1 MSQTAKK
8 HRPRKPKTDPL
19 ALLSSKRTPMF
30 TATFIPEPGLEFGS
44 KQQLVDPR
52 VGLGIYGPVD
62 RGSTTRRAP
71 IRLGLI
77 GTGPL
82 IDKVRQW
89 LSKCHDEVEPI
100 RRSLLRGKMITR
112 RTDPVLVP
120 KFPGIRAVFDTDF
133 ILSEQHVETLTSTE
147 VDDVRS
153 NYDVYE
159 PRVTRMGEILGKR
172 LSVIADKATQPDVV
186 LVALPS
192 DLRKLCTNPTKHKRR
207 GSRPR
212 TLADILKASL
222 EKDLSKGQLNLL
234 DVAAANRIS
243 LDEDDHENVV
253 LHSALKIH
261 GMRAG
266 LPTQLIW
273 EGTLDGVGVEDDATC
288 AWNICSGIYYKAS
301 NELWR
306 LTGLTANS
314 CFVGV
319 SFYKDRR
326 DENLRCC
333 VAQAFSDRGEGLVIR
348 SEPFAWR
355 NDDHEKTP
363 HLTREMASTMLRNVL
378 TAYYAHLKVQPSRVV
393 IHKWQR
399 FWPEERAGFEDAL
412 TAAAVHSHDFVSFG
426 TRGLRF
432 YRAGSEP
439 PIRGTY
445 IALGESEGLL
455 YTRGYVPFLRRYP
468 GMRVPRPLE
477 VIEHHGSASMTQ
489 IAQEILALT
498 KLDWNTTMFAGK
510 EPITT
515 AFAWEVGQILS
526 EFPTNM
532 EPKRSYRFY
541 M

>member
-1 MSQTAKK
+1 M
-8 HRPRKPKTDPL
+8 
-19 ALLSSKRTPMF
+19 
-30 TATFIPEPGLEFGS
+30 
-44 KQQLVDPR
+44 
-52 VGLGIYGPVD
+52 
-62 RGSTTRRAP
+62 
-71 IRLGLI
+71 
-77 GTGPL
+77 
-82 IDKVRQW
+82 
-89 LSKCHDEVEPI
+89 
-100 RRSLLRGKMITR
+100 
-112 RTDPVLVP
+112 P

-133 ILSEQHVETLTSTE
+133 VLNDQLVETLSAPELEE
-147 VDDVRS
+147 VRQIE
-153 NYDVYE
+153 VYE
-159 PRVTRMGEILGKR
+159 PRVTRLAEILGKR
-172 LSVIADKATQPDVV
+172 LSVIADKATVPDVV

-192 DLRKLCTNPTKHKRR
+192 ELRRLCTTPTKHKRR
-207 GSRPR
+207 GRRPR
-212 TLADILKASL
+212 TLADILRASL
-222 EKDLSKGQLNLL
+222 EKDEAKGQLNLL
-234 DVAAANRIS
+234 DVAAANRVS
-243 LDEDDHENVV
+243 LEEDDHENVV

-261 GMRAG
+261 GMRAD
-266 LPTQLIW
+266 LPTQLLW
-273 EGTLDGVGVEDDATC
+273 EGTLDGIGVEDDATC
-288 AWNICSGIYYKAS
+288 AWNICSGIYYKAN

-314 CFVGV
+314 CFVGL

-348 SEPFAWR
+348 SEPFAWH
-355 NDDHEKTP
+355 NENEKTP
-363 HLTREMASTMLRNVL
+363 HLTREMASAMLRKVL
-378 TAYYAHLKVQPSRVV
+378 EAYYEHLKVQPGRVV

-399 FWPEERAGFEDAL
+399 FWPEERAGFGDAL
-412 TAAAVHSHDFVSFG
+412 KTAGVHSHDFVAFG
-426 TRGLRF
+426 SRGLRF

-445 IALGESEGLL
+445 IAMGESEGLL

-477 VIEHHGSASMTQ
+477 ILEHHGSASMTRV
-489 IAQEILALT
+489 AQEILALT

-526 EFPTNM
+526 ELPPNT

>member
-1 MSQTAKK
+1 MSRT
-8 HRPRKPKTDPL
+8 RSRKPKRIKTDPV
-19 ALLSSKRTPMF
+19 ALLSSKREPLF
-30 TATFIPEPGLEFGS
+30 TATFIPEPGLEFGLH
-44 KQQLVDPR
+44 QQLVDPR
-52 VGLGIYGPVD
+52 VGLGIHGPVD
-62 RGSTTRRAP
+62 RDSTRSAP

-77 GTGPL
+77 GTGPM

-89 LSKCHDEVEPI
+89 LSRCQGEVDPI
-100 RRSLLRGKMITR
+100 RRSVLRGQIITR
-112 RTDPVLVP
+112 RTDPAVVP

-133 ILSEQHVETLTSTE
+133 VLNDQLVETLTATE
-147 VDDVRS
+147 VAEVKQI
-153 NYDVYE
+153 DVYE
-159 PRVTRMGEILGKR
+159 PRVTRLAEILGKR
-172 LSVIADKATQPDVV
+172 LSVIADKATVPDVV

-192 DLRKLCTNPTKHKRR
+192 ELRKICTTPTKHKRR
-207 GSRPR
+207 GRRPR
-212 TLADILKASL
+212 TLADILRASL
-222 EKDLSKGQLNLL
+222 AKDEAKGQLNLL
-234 DVAAANRIS
+234 DVAAAHHVS

-261 GMRAG
+261 GMRSD
-266 LPTQLIW
+266 LPTQLLW
-273 EGTLDGVGVEDDATC
+273 EGTLDGIGVEDDATC
-288 AWNICSGIYYKAS
+288 AWNICSGIYYKAN

-314 CFVGV
+314 CFVGL

-348 SEPFAWR
+348 SEPFAWQ
-355 NDDHEKTP
+355 DQHEKTA
-363 HLTREMASTMLRNVL
+363 HLTREMASTMLRKVL
-378 TAYYAHLKVQPSRVV
+378 EAYYEHLKVQPGRVV

-399 FWPEERAGFEDAL
+399 FWLEERAGFEDAVK
-412 TAAAVHSHDFVSFG
+412 AAGVHSHDFVAFG
-426 TRGLRF
+426 SRGLRF
-432 YRAGSEP
+432 YRTGSEP

-445 IALGESEGLL
+445 VALGAGEGLL
-455 YTRGYVPFLRRYP
+455 FTRGYVPFLRRYP

-477 VIEHHGSASMTQ
+477 ILEHHGSASMTQ
-489 IAQEILALT
+489 VAQEILALT

-526 EFPTNM
+526 ELPPNT

>member
-1 MSQTAKK
+1 MSRTAKNSRVAK
-8 HRPRKPKTDPL
+8 AKSDPVR
-19 ALLSSKRTPMF
+19 LLSSRRAPVF
-30 TATFIPEPGLEFGS
+30 AATFIPEPGLEFGN

-52 VGLGIYGPVD
+52 VGLGIHGPID
-62 RGSTTRRAP
+62 RASSTRRAP
-71 IRLGLI
+71 ISLGLI

-89 LSKCHDEVEPI
+89 LAKCQGEIEPI
-100 RRSLLRGKMITR
+100 RRSMLRGKLVTR
-112 RTDPVLVP
+112 RTDPAVVP
-120 KFPGIRAVFDTDF
+120 KFPGVRTVFDTDF

-147 VDDVRS
+147 LDEVRY
-153 NYDVYE
+153 NFDLYE
-159 PRVTRMGEILGKR
+159 PRVTRMGEILGTR
-172 LSVIADKATQPDVV
+172 LSVMADKATQPDVV

-192 DLRKLCTNPTKHKRR
+192 DLRKLCTNPTIHKRR
-207 GSRPR
+207 GRRPR
-212 TLADILKASL
+212 TLADILRASL
-222 EKDLSKGQLNLL
+222 EKDEAKGQLNLL

-243 LDEDDHENVV
+243 LDEDEHENVV

-288 AWNICSGIYYKAS
+288 AWNICSGIYYKAG

-319 SFYKDRR
+319 SFYRDRH

-355 NDDHEKTP
+355 NEHEKTP
-363 HLTREMASTMLRNVL
+363 HLTREMAASMLRNVL
-378 TAYYAHLKVQPSRVV
+378 AAYYEHLKVQPGRVV

-399 FWPEERAGFEDAL
+399 FWPDERSGFEDAL
-412 TAAAVHSHDFVSFG
+412 KDAGVRSHDFVSFG

-432 YRAGSEP
+432 YRSGSEP

-445 IALGESEGLL
+445 VALGETEGLL

-477 VIEHHGSASMTQ
+477 IVEHHGSASMTQ

-515 AFAWEVGQILS
+515 AFSWEVGQILS
-526 EFPTNM
+526 ELPPGT

>member
-1 MSQTAKK
+1 MNRT
-8 HRPRKPKTDPL
+8 RPKTPTKRTKTEPL
-19 ALLSSKRTPMF
+19 SLLSSKREPLF
-30 TATFIPEPGLEFGS
+30 TATFIPEPGLEFGLH
-44 KQQLVDPR
+44 QQLVDPR
-52 VGLGIYGPVD
+52 VGLAIHGPVD
-62 RGSTTRRAP
+62 RNPAHSAP

-89 LSKCHDEVEPI
+89 LSRCQGEVEPI
-100 RRSLLRGKMITR
+100 RRSVLRGQIVTR
-112 RTDPVLVP
+112 RTDPAVVP

-133 ILSEQHVETLTSTE
+133 VLNDQLVETLSATE
-147 VDDVRS
+147 LEEVRQIE
-153 NYDVYE
+153 VYE
-159 PRVTRMGEILGKR
+159 PRVTRLAEILGKR
-172 LSVIADKATQPDVV
+172 LSVIADKATVPDVV

-192 DLRKLCTNPTKHKRR
+192 ELRKLCTTPSKHKRR
-207 GSRPR
+207 GRRPR
-212 TLADILKASL
+212 TLADILRASL
-222 EKDLSKGQLNLL
+222 EKDEAKGQLNLL
-234 DVAAANRIS
+234 DVAAANRVS

-261 GMRAG
+261 GMRAD
-266 LPTQLIW
+266 LPTQLLW
-273 EGTLDGVGVEDDATC
+273 EGTLDGIGVEDDATC
-288 AWNICSGIYYKAS
+288 AWNICSGIYYKAN

-314 CFVGV
+314 CFVGL
-319 SFYKDRR
+319 SFYKDRH

-348 SEPFAWR
+348 SEPFAWH
-355 NDDHEKTP
+355 NENEKTP
-363 HLTREMASTMLRNVL
+363 HLTREMASAMLRKVL
-378 TAYYAHLKVQPSRVV
+378 ETYYEHLKVQPSRVV
-393 IHKWQR
+393 IHKWQC
-399 FWPEERAGFEDAL
+399 FWPDERAGFEDAL
-412 TAAAVHSHDFVSFG
+412 KSAGVHSQDFVSFG
-426 TRGLRF
+426 SRGLRF

-445 IALGESEGLL
+445 IALGEGEGLL

-477 VIEHHGSASMTQ
+477 ILEHHGSASMTQ
-489 IAQEILALT
+489 VAQEILALT

-526 EFPTNM
+526 ELPPNA

>member
-1 MSQTAKK
+1 MSKRRRKA
-8 HRPRKPKTDPL
+8 RPRKPKSDPIE
-19 ALLSSKRTPMF
+19 LLSSKRSPLF
-30 TATFIPEPGLEFGS
+30 TATFIPEPGLEFGGH
-44 KQQLVDPR
+44 QQLVDPR
-52 VGLGIYGPVD
+52 VGLGINGPVD
-62 RGSTTRRAP
+62 RGTAQHSP
-71 IRLGLI
+71 VRLGLI

-89 LSKCHDEVEPI
+89 LSRCQGEVEPI
-100 RRSLLRGKMITR
+100 RRRVVRGQLVTTR
-112 RTDPVLVP
+112 TNPAVVP
-120 KFPGIRAVFDTDF
+120 KFPGIRDVYDTEF
-133 ILSEQHVETLTSTE
+133 VLSEQHIETLTSGELDE
-147 VDDVRS
+147 VR
-153 NYDVYE
+153 NFDVYE

-172 LSVIADKATQPDVV
+172 LAVLADKPTRPVVV

-192 DLRKLCTNPTKHKRR
+192 EIRRLCTTPTKHKRR
-207 GSRPR
+207 GRRPR
-212 TLADILKASL
+212 TLADILRASL
-222 EKDLSKGQLNLL
+222 EKDAAKGQLNLL
-234 DVAAANRIS
+234 DVAAANQIA
-243 LDEDDHENVV
+243 LDGDDHENVV

-261 GMRAG
+261 GMRADI
-266 LPTQLIW
+266 PTQLIW
-273 EGTLDGVGVEDDATC
+273 ESTLDGIGVEDDATC
-288 AWNICSGIYYKAS
+288 AWNICSGIYYKAN

-314 CFVGV
+314 CFVGL

-355 NDDHEKTP
+355 NDKEKTP
-363 HLTREMASTMLRNVL
+363 HLTREMAAAMLRNVL
-378 TAYYAHLKVQPSRVV
+378 AAYYDHLKVHPSRVV
-393 IHKWQR
+393 VHKWQR
-399 FWPEERAGFEDAL
+399 FWPEERTGFEDAL
-412 TAAAVHSHDFVSFG
+412 KGANVHSHDFVSFG
-426 TRGLRF
+426 SRGLRF

-439 PIRGTY
+439 PLRGTY
-445 IALGESEGLL
+445 IGLGEGDGLL

-477 VIEHHGSASMTQ
+477 IVEHHGSASMTQ

-526 EFPTNM
+526 ELPPNM

>member
-1 MSQTAKK
+1 MK
-8 HRPRKPKTDPL
+8 HRAKRRRPHKPATDPV
-19 ALLSSKRTPMF
+19 ALLTSSRSPLF
-30 TATFIPEPGLEFGS
+30 TATFIPEPGLEFGNY
-44 KQQLVDPR
+44 QQLADPR
-52 VGLGIYGPVD
+52 VGLGIHGPVD
-62 RGSTTRRAP
+62 RDSPNRRTP
-71 IRLGLI
+71 VRLGLI

-82 IDKVRQW
+82 IDKARQW
-89 LSKCHDEVEPI
+89 LARCQGTVEPI
-100 RRSLLRGKMITR
+100 RRSRVRDKIVTY
-112 RTDPVLVP
+112 RTDPAAVP
-120 KFPGIRAVFDTDF
+120 AFPGIRNVFDTEFVLNDA
-133 ILSEQHVETLTSTE
+133 LVETITLGELEE
-147 VDDVRS
+147 VQRIDL
-153 NYDVYE
+153 YE
-159 PRVTRMGEILGKR
+159 PRVTRLGEILGKR
-172 LSVIADKATQPDVV
+172 LSVIADKATVPDVV

-192 DLRKLCTNPTKHKRR
+192 ELRKLCTTPTMHKRR
-207 GSRPR
+207 GRGPR
-212 TLADILKASL
+212 TLADVLRASL
-222 EKDLSKGQLNLL
+222 EKDDATGQLNLL
-234 DVAAANRIS
+234 DVAAANQVS
-243 LDEDDHENVV
+243 LEQGDHENVV

-273 EGTLDGVGVEDDATC
+273 EATLDGVNVEDDATC
-288 AWNICSGIYYKAS
+288 AWNICSGIYYKAT

-314 CFVGV
+314 CFVGL

-355 NDDHEKTP
+355 NDHEKTP
-363 HLTREMASTMLRNVL
+363 HLTRAMASEVLRNVL
-378 TAYYAHLKVQPSRVV
+378 SAYYEHLKVPPSRVV

-399 FWPEERAGFEDAL
+399 FWPEEREGFEDAL
-412 TAAAVHSHDFVSFG
+412 KMGGVHSYDFVSFG
-426 TRGLRF
+426 SRGLRF

-445 IALGESEGLL
+445 VTIGEGEGLL

-477 VIEHHGSASMTQ
+477 ILEHHGSASMIQ
-489 IAQEILALT
+489 VAQEILALT

-515 AFAWEVGQILS
+515 AFAHEVGQILS
-526 EFPTNM
+526 EFPPNT
-532 EPKRSYRFY
+532 EPKRAYRFY